1 MHITPHASNDEEN
14 GFTFTSSTNS
24 KRDVFDKKLVFTQK
38 RKEQKG
44 EKPTSTIFKV
54 CFRDNVVFC
63 QQSTQALVA
72 VLGPLEQIFGYLH
85 YYIES
90 RKKFPER

>member
-1 MHITPHASNDEEN
+1 MQITPHASNDEEN

-44 EKPTSTIFKV
+44 ENP
-54 CFRDNVVFC
+54 
-63 QQSTQALVA
+63 QAQSSKFAL
-72 VLGPLEQIFGYLH
+72 ETM
-85 YYIES
+85 
-90 RKKFPER
+90 